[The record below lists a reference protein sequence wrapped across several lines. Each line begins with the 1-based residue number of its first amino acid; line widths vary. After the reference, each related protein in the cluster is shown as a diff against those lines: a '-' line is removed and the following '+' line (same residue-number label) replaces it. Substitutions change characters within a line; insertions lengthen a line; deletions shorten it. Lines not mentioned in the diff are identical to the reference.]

1 MEITEE
7 KIKAIPKY
15 ILQKI
20 RRLDDKYNPSPKGQ
34 CRFYAYLT
42 KIQGELTKVTVAVK
56 HYRKKW
62 YCNPGPGPAK
72 NSDICF
78 DKNY

>member
-20 RRLDDKYNPSPKGQ
+20 RRLDDKYNPPRRKVNAVST
-34 CRFYAYLT
+34 LT
-42 KIQGELTKVTVAVK
+42 LQK
-56 HYRKKW
+56 YRASLRK
-62 YCNPGPGPAK
+62 
-72 NSDICF
+72 
-78 DKNY
+78 